1 MFHQL
6 HPLTEPSPRRQ
17 SEWSDYL
24 PLSALTRLLGP
35 DWDIYLMT
43 VLAVLLG
50 LVVFFRRPR

>member
-1 MFHQL
+1 MSFISRTDL
-6 HPLTEPSPRRQ
+6 CPALGQ
-17 SEWSDYL
+17 SDWSDYL